1 MLRPMRLAN
10 DWRVG
15 WAVRMSR
22 FLSSFPATASHMSFG
37 RSVIQVLL
45 VGSLVALVK
54 TVHLLDSE
62 AEHLSRVRVQYRH
75 WPQPRVSLFW
85 MVFFARP

>member
-1 MLRPMRLAN
+1 MRLARL
-10 DWRVG
+10 WRVG

-54 TVHLLDSE
+54 TVHLLDAE

-75 WPQPRVSLFW
+75 GPQPRVSLFW